1 MSVSQNTLF
10 HPVSAWAI
18 FRVNELPRPSRPRH
32 IGDLEMRN
40 LLLAAIAATT
50 LASAPLAW
58 AGEANNDPFPPA
70 ASGVIT
76 SYSDNGV
83 LQGNSAASTVETAN
97 SLPAGALDGTSNYAQ
112 AEHLQHYWAER
123 LTHQPAVATVQQPAG

>member
-1 MSVSQNTLF
+1 
-10 HPVSAWAI
+10 
-18 FRVNELPRPSRPRH
+18 
-32 IGDLEMRN
+32 MRN

-50 LASAPLAW
+50 LAAAPLAW

-70 ASGVIT
+70 SNGVIT

-83 LQGNSAASTVETAN
+83 LNGNSAASTVETAN
-97 SLPAGALDGTSNYAQ
+97 SLPAGALAGTSGYGQ

-123 LTHQPAVATVQQPAG
+123 LSHQPAVATLQHPAG